1 MRPTNYKLL
10 RSSTFRITLFYAG
23 LFAASAMIL
32 LGFVYWTVGSYME
45 RQLELAVTAEV
56 DELTSDAGAP
66 TAPLLAQAVARLL
79 ERSPQDPTIL
89 RVDDGHGRILAGNM
103 PELASFDPIGDG
115 WFTAAMPRKGDGG
128 GKRRRFRIE
137 AVTLSDGGRL
147 LVGAATHQLEEVREL
162 LLHAALSGLAVT
174 GILALAGGILMSARV
189 HRRVEAI
196 NRTSR
201 EIIAGD
207 LSRRI
212 PTRGANDDY
221 DQLAANLNAM
231 LDRIV
236 ALMEGLR
243 QVSNDIAHDLRT
255 PLTRLRNRLEAT
267 RSKALTVE
275 TYADVVEQAIE
286 EIDAVLATFG
296 ALLRI
301 AQIEAGTRRVGFSE
315 VDLADI
321 LRFLVEVYEVV
332 AEEAGQLLVSTIA
345 EPALVQGD
353 RDLLLQ
359 MFSNVLENALRHTP
373 RGTRI
378 DLCLT
383 AGPSGFAVSIADN
396 GPGIPTEFHD
406 KVFQRFYRLDG
417 SRSTPGN
424 GLGLSLVAAIASLH
438 GLRIRLADNQP
449 GLKIIIEF
457 AASRAERVRAAVG
470 ATRAP
475 AGDIEERSRQR
486 SR

>member
-1 MRPTNYKLL
+1 VRPIKLL

-23 LFAASAMIL
+23 IFAASAMIL
-32 LGFVYWTVGSYME
+32 LGFVYWTVGTYME
-45 RQLELAVTAEV
+45 RQLELSVTAEV
-56 DELTSDAGAP
+56 DELISDAGAP
-66 TAPLLAQAVARLL
+66 TAPLLAQAVARLIQ
-79 ERSPQDPTIL
+79 RSPQDPAIL
-89 RVDDGHGRILAGNM
+89 RVDDGHGHVLAGNM
-103 PELASFDPIGDG
+103 PELALFDPIGDG
-115 WFTAAMPRKGDGG
+115 WLTAAAPSKGDKEGDT
-128 GKRRRFRIE
+128 RRFRIK

-147 LVGAATHQLEEVREL
+147 LVGAGTHQLEEVGEL
-162 LLHAALSGLAVT
+162 VLRAALSGLVVT
-174 GILALAGGILMSARV
+174 GLLAAAGGILMSARV

-231 LDRIV
+231 LDRIA

-255 PLTRLRNRLEAT
+255 PLTRLRNRLDAART
-267 RSKALTVE
+267 KALTAE
-275 TYADVVEQAIE
+275 AYADVVEHAIE
-286 EIDAVLATFG
+286 EVDAVLATFG

-301 AQIEAGTRRVGFSE
+301 AQIEAGTRRIGFSE

-345 EPALVQGD
+345 EPAVVQGD

-359 MFSNVLENALRHTP
+359 MFSNLLENALRHTP
-373 RGTRI
+373 QGTRI
-378 DLCLT
+378 ELRLT
-383 AGPSGFAVSIADN
+383 ADANGFAVAISDN

-406 KVFQRFYRLDG
+406 KVFQRFYRLDS

-438 GLRIRLADNQP
+438 GLRIQLADNRP
-449 GLKIIIEF
+449 GLKIVVAF
-457 AASRAERVRAAVG
+457 AASRRERVRAA
-470 ATRAP
+470 
-475 AGDIEERSRQR
+475 AGTGNSGSE
-486 SR
+486 